1 MQTGQR
7 LAGSDTIDGGGVLL
21 SSGTGRRRVRLFLLR
36 LLGRALHVLSPL
48 LSRSYPSPTR
58 APASILVIRPDHLG
72 DLLFLGA
79 ALRRLRKAFPAA
91 LITLFVGPW
100 GQQVAERSPHVD
112 EVILCPFPGFERQPR
127 GSLLAP
133 YRLLLQEARR
143 LRRRRYDV
151 ALVMRCDHWWGALLA
166 AMAGI
171 PRRYG
176 YGIPEVR
183 PFLTQ
188 ASAYVTGE
196 HEVQQNLGLVSS
208 LVSQTAT
215 TEEPADES
223 EAGRL
228 TFKPTASEEAWAN
241 RWLLLQGAVPER
253 PLVAIHPGAGAAV
266 KLWSA
271 DGWAG
276 VADALVERRGAQI
289 VLTGSGDE
297 LDQVWAIA
305 ARTLANPLIA
315 AGETTLGQ
323 LAALY
328 GRCRLVLGPDC
339 GPLHLAVAVGTPSL
353 HLYGPVDSHTFG
365 PWGDR
370 FRHRVV
376 TSGWT
381 CVPCNRLDIAAT
393 QIAAHP
399 CVRDISA
406 SRVLSEAEAPLAVRW

>member
-7 LAGSDTIDGGGVLL
+7 PVDGDTGGSGGEVN
-21 SSGTGRRRVRLFLLR
+21 SYRTGRQRVRLCLLR
-36 LLGRALHVLSPL
+36 LLGRVLHVLSPL

-58 APASILVIRPDHLG
+58 VPASILVIRPDHLG
-72 DLLFLGA
+72 DLLFLGP
-79 ALRRLRKAFPAA
+79 ALRHLREAFPAA

-100 GQQVAERSPHVD
+100 GQQVMEGSPCVD
-112 EVILCPFPGFERQPR
+112 EVITCPFPGFERQPR

-133 YRLLLQEARR
+133 YRLLMQQARR

-166 AMAGI
+166 ATAGI
-171 PRRYG
+171 PRRLG
-176 YGIPEVR
+176 YAIPEVQ

-196 HEVQQNLGLVSS
+196 HEVQQNLGLAST
-208 LVSQTAT
+208 LASQTAAT
-215 TEEPADES
+215 VEPQGDV

-228 TFKPTASEEAWAN
+228 TFKPADAEEAWAN

-253 PLVAIHPGAGAAV
+253 PLVAIHPGAGAPV
-266 KLWSA
+266 KLWLV
-271 DGWAG
+271 DGWAR
-276 VADALVERRGAQI
+276 VADALAERRGAQI

-297 LDQVWAIA
+297 LDLVWAIA
-305 ARTLANPLIA
+305 ARTLTDPLIA

-328 GRCRLVLGPDC
+328 GCCRLVLGPDC
-339 GPLHLAVAVGTPSL
+339 GPLHLAVAMGTPSL
-353 HLYGPVDSHTFG
+353 HLYGPVDARTFG

-381 CVPCNRLDIAAT
+381 CAPCNRLDIPASE
-393 QIAAHP
+393 IAAHP

-406 SRVLSEAEAPLAVRW
+406 SRVLSEAKALLAGRW